1 VSDPRPPASGTGAVP
16 TVDAAA
22 APPLPAMK
30 PHFARFLGA
39 VPGRLHA
46 VAHSHHPW
54 PDVSLEAH
62 RRAWLDAAE
71 LADGKWERI
80 FGEVLP
86 EARRPVAAVL
96 GLPAPDTVAVA
107 ANTHELVVKVLSCLD
122 PPRRV
127 LTTTNEFYSFA
138 RQINR
143 LEEDGSVEV
152 ERVAVT
158 PYETFVDRFVAAAA
172 RGGHDLVYVS
182 HVFFDT
188 AFRVTPLEA
197 LVRAVPDEDTFVVI
211 DGYHGFM
218 AVPTDL
224 SAIADRVFYLTG
236 GYKYAMAGEGACGMH
251 CPPGY
256 GPRPR
261 ITGWFAG
268 FGQLAEGRGD
278 QVAYADDGTRFL
290 GATLD
295 PTPWYRF
302 NAVQRWLDELGVT
315 VAGIHAHVARLQ
327 GRFLDLLDAR
337 GVAALAPDRLVLLRG
352 AGPRGNFLTFAVD
365 DGEEVHGRLAR
376 AGVMTDRRGDVVRV
390 GFGCYHDVGDVE
402 ELVDRA
408 AAAL

>member
-1 VSDPRPPASGTGAVP
+1 MSGTLEPTAADAATRPRPDRTGGA
-16 TVDAAA
+16 
-22 APPLPAMK
+22 LPAMK

-39 VPGRLHA
+39 DPGRLHA

-54 PDVSLEAH
+54 PDVSFDAQH
-62 RRAWLDAAE
+62 RAWADAARM
-71 LADGKWERI
+71 ADDKWDHV
-80 FGEVLP
+80 FGDVLP
-86 EARRPVAAVL
+86 EARRHIAGVL
-96 GLPAPDTVAVA
+96 GLPDPDTVAVA
-107 ANTHELVVKVLSCLD
+107 PNTHELVVKVLSCLSA
-122 PPRRV
+122 PRRV
-127 LTTTNEFYSFA
+127 LTTTSEFYSFA
-138 RQINR
+138 RQMNR
-143 LEEDGSVEV
+143 LEEDGSAEV
-152 ERVAVT
+152 ERVEVA
-158 PYETFVDRFVAAAA
+158 PYETFVERFTSAAA
-172 RGGHDLVYVS
+172 RGGHDLVFVS

-188 AFRVTPLEA
+188 SFRAEPLSA
-197 LVRAVPDEDTFVVI
+197 LVEAVPDDAAFVVI

-224 SAIADRVFYLTG
+224 GALADRVFYLTG

-268 FGQLAEGRGD
+268 FEQLAEGRGD
-278 QVAYADDGTRFL
+278 RVAYATDGTRFL

-315 VAGIHAHVARLQ
+315 VADIHAHVAALQ
-327 GRFLDLLDAR
+327 ATFLDLLDER
-337 GVAALAPDRLVLLRG
+337 GPAALSTDRLVLPRG

-365 DGEEVHGRLAR
+365 DGQEVHHRLAD
-376 AGVMTDRRGDVVRV
+376 AGVMTDRRGDVVRI
-390 GFGCYHDVGDVE
+390 GFGCYHDERDVE
-402 ELVDRA
+402 ELVVRA